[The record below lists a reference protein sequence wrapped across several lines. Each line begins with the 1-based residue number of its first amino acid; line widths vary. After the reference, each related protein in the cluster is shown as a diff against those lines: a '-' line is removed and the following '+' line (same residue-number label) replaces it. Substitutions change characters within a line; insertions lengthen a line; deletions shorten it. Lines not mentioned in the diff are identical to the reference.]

1 MICEFSDKTE
11 ESLLHTEERECR
23 NESLQLELRKLNDER
38 NSLYENCLREKS
50 RNIATTVE
58 NAKKKAKC
66 KMNNAQ
72 QKLYFREARKLKN
85 CCGQLFKCCAI
96 RKLCKISTI
105 INEKIATKRR
115 EIREADEQCYLER
128 YDSIKAKNAR
138 NYKRG

>member
-66 KMNNAQ
+66 NAIL
-72 QKLYFREARKLKN
+72 QKNPNKRNRSEP
-85 CCGQLFKCCAI
+85 
-96 RKLCKISTI
+96 
-105 INEKIATKRR
+105 NEKDRNKKRIEDR
-115 EIREADEQCYLER
+115 F
-128 YDSIKAKNAR
+128 SKAK
-138 NYKRG
+138 